1 MADLIS
7 VEDVS
12 PVIGDQVAPLRR
24 VNTGSG
30 RHYYTITDD
39 GIKFYASWTTV
50 IKRICGTSEHL
61 VKWIADKGY
70 EESRAYMEERAH
82 YGTIMHIIIGKFLE
96 KGSYRIE
103 AVHSEASM
111 YLFNN
116 KLDISLA
123 EQWTPDLKSDLLA
136 FAQWVADKDVEV
148 IACEL
153 PLTYNEHAIAGTID
167 LVCNLTFNKQRVRAI
182 VDFKS
187 GRKGFFVEH
196 KYQLHGY
203 RMMWNEN
210 FPETPIDMVFNWSPK
225 DWTKAP
231 SYNFENQT
239 DAAER
244 HALPGLLTQHAAL
257 FPDSKPR
264 PVRSITGTVTLGQPT
279 TENFEFVEVEAFL
292 RARHGLDSTDDV
304 TDTTQE

>member
-1 MADLIS
+1 MAELIT
-7 VEDVS
+7 VEDVM
-12 PVIGDQVAPLRR
+12 PIIGDKAQLLRR

-30 RHYYTITDD
+30 RHYYTVTDAGIT
-39 GIKFYASWTTV
+39 FYASWTTV
-50 IKRICGTSEHL
+50 IKRILGTSEHL

-70 EESRAYMEERAH
+70 DESRAYMQERAH

-96 KGSYRIE
+96 KGSYRID

-111 YLFNN
+111 SLFNN
-116 KLDISLA
+116 KLDVSLA
-123 EQWTPDLKSDLLA
+123 EAWAPELKSDLLA

-153 PLTYNEHAIAGTID
+153 PLTYEASRIAGTID
-167 LVCNLTFNKQRVRAI
+167 LVCNLTFNKKRVRAI

-187 GRKGFFVEH
+187 GRKGFFAEH

-210 FPETPIDMVFNWSPK
+210 FPETPIDMVFNWAPK

-239 DAAER
+239 DEPER
-244 HALPGLLTQHAAL
+244 YALIGLLSQHFAL
-257 FPDSKPR
+257 FPDSAPK
-264 PVRSITGTVTLGQPT
+264 PVRHFTGEVKVGQPT
-279 TENFEFVEVEAFL
+279 SENFAFVEVEAFL
-292 RARHGLDSTDDV
+292 RERHGIQTEQAD
-304 TDTTQE
+304 

>member
-1 MADLIS
+1 MLELIS
-7 VEDVS
+7 VEDVM
-12 PVIGDQVAPLRR
+12 PIIGPEVAPLRR

-30 RHYYTITDD
+30 RHYYTVTDD
-39 GIKFYASWTTV
+39 GVKFYASWTTV

-82 YGTIMHIIIGKFLE
+82 YGTVLHIIIGKFLKNGE
-96 KGSYRIE
+96 YRTD
-103 AVHSEASM
+103 AVQSEAAM
-111 YLFNN
+111 YLFNQQLDP
-116 KLDISLA
+116 KLA
-123 EQWTPDLKSDLLA
+123 QTWAPDLKSDLLA
-136 FAQWVADKDVEV
+136 FAQWVADKEVEV
-148 IACEL
+148 IAAEL
-153 PLTYNEHAIAGTID
+153 PLVYEQDRIAGTID
-167 LVCNLTFNKQRVRAI
+167 LVCNLTFNKQRVRTI

-187 GRKGFFVEH
+187 GRKGFFAEH

-239 DAAER
+239 DAPER
-244 HALPGLLTQHAAL
+244 HALIGLLTQHAAL

-264 PVRSITGTVTLGQPT
+264 DVRRITGTVRLGQPT
-279 TENFEFVEVEAFL
+279 SDNYEFVEVETFL
-292 RARHGLDSTDDV
+292 RANHGIDNV
-304 TDTTQE
+304 Q

>member
-1 MADLIS
+1 MAELIT
-7 VEDVS
+7 VEDVM
-12 PVIGDQVAPLRR
+12 PIIGDKAQLLRR

-30 RHYYTITDD
+30 RHYYTVTDAGIT
-39 GIKFYASWTTV
+39 FYASWTTV
-50 IKRICGTSEHL
+50 IKRILGTSEYL

-70 EESRAYMEERAH
+70 EESRAYMQERAH

-96 KGSYRIE
+96 KGSYRID

-116 KLDISLA
+116 KLDVSLA
-123 EQWTPDLKSDLLA
+123 EAWAPELKSDLLA

-153 PLTYNEHAIAGTID
+153 PLTYERDRIAGTID
-167 LVCNLTFNKQRVRAI
+167 LVCNLTFNKRRVRAI

-187 GRKGFFVEH
+187 GRKGFFAEH

-239 DAAER
+239 DEPER
-244 HALPGLLTQHAAL
+244 FALLGLLTQHGAL
-257 FPDSKPR
+257 FPDSAPK
-264 PVRSITGTVTLGQPT
+264 PVRHFTGEVKVGQPT
-279 TENFEFVEVEAFL
+279 SENYAFVEVEAFL
-292 RARHGLDSTDDV
+292 KERHGIQTEQAD
-304 TDTTQE
+304 